1 MSGGGG
7 GGGGVPDQPVDCAAV
22 KLTTVL
28 ASPDSMVLPTPK
40 ANDQLELR
48 LREGT
53 PPVVVAVTSK
63 GAEAGAIAVSNIT
76 RLIDCM
82 RQGYRYVAVIV
93 SVSGGEVRVTIRP
106 ASGT

>member
-7 GGGGVPDQPVDCAAV
+7 GGGGSPDQPIDCATV
-22 KLTTVL
+22 KLSTVL
-28 ASPDSMVLPTPK
+28 ASPDPRVIPTLK
-40 ANDQLELR
+40 TDDQLNLT

-53 PPVVVAVTSK
+53 PPVVLAVASN

-76 RLIDCM
+76 RLIECM
-82 RQGYRYVAVIV
+82 RQGYRYVAIV
-93 SVSGGEVRVTIRP
+93 LSVKGGEVRVTVRP